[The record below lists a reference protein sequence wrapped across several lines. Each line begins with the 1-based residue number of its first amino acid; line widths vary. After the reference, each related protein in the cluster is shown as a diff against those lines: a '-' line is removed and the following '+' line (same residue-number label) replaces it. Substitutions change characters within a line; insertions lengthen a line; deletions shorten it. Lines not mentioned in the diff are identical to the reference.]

1 MTQSESADGKKRSDG
16 VLDPHIGRTSTRR
29 FKTEER
35 RSVCGL

>member
-1 MTQSESADGKKRSDG
+1 MTKSESADVKKRSDM
-16 VLDPHIGRTSTRR
+16 VLDPPIGRPSTRR